1 MCYTFQKTVFQK
13 VYAFYP
19 ARKGACVITA
29 LLARLFI
36 KNRDDVSSPAV
47 RRAYGYLCGF
57 LGIALNLLLFAF
69 KLFAGTV
76 SGSIAV
82 TADAF
87 NNLSDAGS
95 SIITLLGFKL
105 AGQKPDPAHPFGH
118 GRIEYLSGLLV
129 SGLIV
134 IMGLEL
140 LQSSVRKIFSP
151 EPMEFSVLSV
161 CILAVSVAVK
171 LYMCF
176 YNRRIGAR
184 ISSAAM
190 KATAADSLSDCVAT
204 SVVLVSLLIYRF
216 TGFDA
221 DAYCGLA
228 VALFI
233 LVAGVRS
240 AKETIS
246 PLLGQK
252 PDPALVSRIESIVLS
267 YPQVTGLHDLVVHDY
282 GPGRLMISLHAE
294 VSAKAD
300 ICETHDAVDNIE
312 RRLAGELGCTA
323 VIHMD
328 PVDADDARTRELKA
342 QVTDIIAALDPRLS
356 LHDFRLVTGPTHT
369 NVIFDLVVPF
379 EVRESDEQLVQEVQT
394 RIKALD
400 STLFPVIQVDRSMV

>member
-1 MCYTFQKTVFQK
+1 M
-13 VYAFYP
+13 
-19 ARKGACVITA
+19 TA
-29 LLARLFI
+29 LLARIFI
-36 KNRDDVSSPAV
+36 KNRDDAASPAV

-57 LGIALNLLLFAF
+57 LGIALNLLLFGL
-69 KLFAGTV
+69 KLFAGTL

-95 SIITLLGFKL
+95 SLITLLGFKL
-105 AGQKPDPAHPFGH
+105 AGQRPDPAHPFGH

-134 IMGLEL
+134 VMGLKL
-140 LQSSVRKIFSP
+140 LQSSVQKLFTP
-151 EPMEFSVLSV
+151 EPVEFSVVSV

-204 SVVLVSLLIYRF
+204 GVVLLSLLVYRF
-216 TGFDA
+216 TGVDL

-233 LVAGVRS
+233 LAAGVRS

-252 PDPALVSRIESIVLS
+252 PDPELVKRIESIVLS
-267 YPQVTGLHDLVVHDY
+267 YAQVTGLHDLVVHDY
-282 GPGRLMISLHAE
+282 GPGRLMISIPAE
-294 VSAKAD
+294 VSAAAD
-300 ICETHDAVDNIE
+300 IRETHDAIDNIE
-312 RRLAGELGCTA
+312 RRLADELGCTA

-328 PVDADDARTRELKA
+328 PVDVGDERTLVLKA
-342 QVTDIIAALDPRLS
+342 QVTAVLADMDARLS
-356 LHDFRLVTGPTHT
+356 LHDFRVVTGPTHT
-369 NVIFDLVVPF
+369 NVIFDLVVPYD
-379 EVRESDEQLVQEVQT
+379 VRESDAQLVQAVRE
-394 RIKALD
+394 RIETAD
-400 STLFPVIQVDRSMV
+400 GTLFAVINVDRSYI

>member
-1 MCYTFQKTVFQK
+1 M
-13 VYAFYP
+13 
-19 ARKGACVITA
+19 TA
-29 LLARLFI
+29 LLARIFI
-36 KNRDDVSSPAV
+36 KNRDDVASPDV
-47 RRAYGYLCGF
+47 RRAYGSLCGF
-57 LGIALNLLLFAF
+57 LGIALNLLLFGL
-69 KLFAGTV
+69 KLFAGTL

-95 SIITLLGFKL
+95 SLITLLGFKL
-105 AGQKPDPAHPFGH
+105 AGQRPDPAHPFGH

-134 IMGLEL
+134 VMGLQL
-140 LQSSVRKIFSP
+140 LQSSVQKLFTP
-151 EPMEFSVLSV
+151 EPVEFSVVSV

-184 ISSAAM
+184 ISSTAM

-204 SVVLVSLLIYRF
+204 GVVLLSLLVYRF
-216 TGFDA
+216 TGVDL

-233 LVAGVRS
+233 LAAGVRS

-252 PDPALVSRIESIVLS
+252 PDPELVKRIESIVLS
-267 YPQVTGLHDLVVHDY
+267 YAQVTGLHDLVVHDY

-294 VSAKAD
+294 VSATAD
-300 ICETHDAVDNIE
+300 IRETHDAIDNIE
-312 RRLAGELGCTA
+312 RRLADELGCTA

-328 PVDADDARTRELKA
+328 PVDVGDERTLALKA
-342 QVTDIIAALDPRLS
+342 QVTAVLADMDARLS
-356 LHDFRLVTGPTHT
+356 LHDFRVVTGPTHT
-369 NVIFDLVVPF
+369 NVIFDLVVPYD
-379 EVRESDEQLVQEVQT
+379 VRESDAQLVQAVRE
-394 RIKALD
+394 RIETAD
-400 STLFPVIQVDRSMV
+400 GTLFAVINVDRAYI

>member
-1 MCYTFQKTVFQK
+1 M
-13 VYAFYP
+13 
-19 ARKGACVITA
+19 TA
-29 LLARLFI
+29 LLARIFI
-36 KNRDDVSSPAV
+36 KNRDDVASPAV

-57 LGIALNLLLFAF
+57 LGIALNLLLFGL
-69 KLFAGTV
+69 KLFAGAL

-95 SIITLLGFKL
+95 SLITLLGFKL
-105 AGQKPDPAHPFGH
+105 AGQRPDPAHPFGLGDSDTVELSDPFGH

-134 IMGLEL
+134 VMGLQL
-140 LQSSVRKIFSP
+140 LQSSVQKLFTP
-151 EPMEFSVLSV
+151 EPVEFSVVSV

-204 SVVLVSLLIYRF
+204 GVVLLSLLVYRF
-216 TGFDA
+216 TGVDL

-233 LVAGVRS
+233 LAAGVRS

-252 PDPALVSRIESIVLS
+252 PDPELVKRIESIVLS
-267 YPQVTGLHDLVVHDY
+267 YAQVTGLHDLVVHDY

-294 VSAKAD
+294 VSATAD
-300 ICETHDAVDNIE
+300 IRETHDAIDNIE
-312 RRLAGELGCTA
+312 RRLADELGCTA

-328 PVDADDARTRELKA
+328 PVDVGDERTLALKA
-342 QVTDIIAALDPRLS
+342 QVTAVLADMDARLS
-356 LHDFRLVTGPTHT
+356 LHDFRVVTGPTHT
-369 NVIFDLVVPF
+369 NVIFDLVVPYD
-379 EVRESDEQLVQEVQT
+379 VRESDAQLVQAVRE
-394 RIKALD
+394 RIETAD
-400 STLFPVIQVDRSMV
+400 GTLFAVINVDRAYI

>member
-1 MCYTFQKTVFQK
+1 MLK
-13 VYAFYP
+13 
-19 ARKGACVITA
+19 
-29 LLARLFI
+29 LLTKIFI
-36 KNRDDVSSPAV
+36 KDRENVGDVKV
-47 RRAYGYLCGF
+47 RGAYGTLCG
-57 LGIALNLLLFAF
+57 LYGIFLNLLLFAG
-69 KLFAGTV
+69 KYFAGIV
-76 SGSIAV
+76 SGSVAV

-95 SIITLLGFKL
+95 SLITLLGFKL
-105 AGQKPDPAHPFGH
+105 AGQRPDPAHPFGH

-134 IMGLEL
+134 VMGLKL
-140 LQSSVRKIFSP
+140 LQSSVQKLFTP
-151 EPMEFSVLSV
+151 EPVEFSVVSV

-204 SVVLVSLLIYRF
+204 GVVLLSLLVYRF
-216 TGFDA
+216 TGVDL

-233 LVAGVRS
+233 LAAGVRS

-252 PDPALVSRIESIVLS
+252 PDPELVKRIESIVLS
-267 YPQVTGLHDLVVHDY
+267 YAQVTGLHDLVVHDY

-294 VSAKAD
+294 VSATAD
-300 ICETHDAVDNIE
+300 IRETHDAIDNIE
-312 RRLAGELGCTA
+312 RRLADELGCTA

-328 PVDADDARTRELKA
+328 PVDVGDERTLALKA
-342 QVTDIIAALDPRLS
+342 QVTAVLADMDARLS
-356 LHDFRLVTGPTHT
+356 LHDFRVVTGPTHT
-369 NVIFDLVVPF
+369 NVIFDLVVPYD
-379 EVRESDEQLVQEVQT
+379 VRESDAQLVQAVRE
-394 RIKALD
+394 RIETAD
-400 STLFPVIQVDRSMV
+400 GTLFAVINVDRAYI

>member
-1 MCYTFQKTVFQK
+1 L
-13 VYAFYP
+13 
-19 ARKGACVITA
+19 TA
-29 LLARLFI
+29 LLARIFI
-36 KNRDDVSSPAV
+36 KNRDDVASPAV

-57 LGIALNLLLFAF
+57 LGIALNLLLFGL
-69 KLFAGTV
+69 KLFAGAL

-95 SIITLLGFKL
+95 SLITLLGFKL
-105 AGQKPDPAHPFGH
+105 AGQRPDPAHPFGH

-134 IMGLEL
+134 VMGLQL
-140 LQSSVRKIFSP
+140 LQSSVQKLFTP
-151 EPMEFSVLSV
+151 EPVEFSVVSV

-204 SVVLVSLLIYRF
+204 GVVLLSLLVYRF
-216 TGFDA
+216 TGVDL

-233 LVAGVRS
+233 LAAGVRS

-252 PDPALVSRIESIVLS
+252 PDPELVKRIESIVLS
-267 YPQVTGLHDLVVHDY
+267 YAQVTGLHDLVVHDY

-294 VSAKAD
+294 VSATAD
-300 ICETHDAVDNIE
+300 IRETHDAIDNIE
-312 RRLAGELGCTA
+312 RRLADELGCTA

-328 PVDADDARTRELKA
+328 PVDVGDERTLALKA
-342 QVTDIIAALDPRLS
+342 QVTAVLADMDARLS
-356 LHDFRLVTGPTHT
+356 LHDFRVVTGPTHT
-369 NVIFDLVVPF
+369 NVIFDLVVPYD
-379 EVRESDEQLVQEVQT
+379 VRESDAQLVQAVRE
-394 RIKALD
+394 RIETAD
-400 STLFPVIQVDRSMV
+400 GTLFAVINVDRSYI

>member
-1 MCYTFQKTVFQK
+1 M
-13 VYAFYP
+13 
-19 ARKGACVITA
+19 
-29 LLARLFI
+29 
-36 KNRDDVSSPAV
+36 
-47 RRAYGYLCGF
+47 
-57 LGIALNLLLFAF
+57 
-69 KLFAGTV
+69 
-76 SGSIAV
+76 
-82 TADAF
+82 
-87 NNLSDAGS
+87 
-95 SIITLLGFKL
+95 
-105 AGQKPDPAHPFGH
+105 
-118 GRIEYLSGLLV
+118 
-129 SGLIV
+129 GLIV

-267 YPQVTGLHDLVVHDY
+267 YPQVTGLHDLVVHDHLT
-282 GPGRLMISLHAE
+282 GP
-294 VSAKAD
+294 
-300 ICETHDAVDNIE
+300 
-312 RRLAGELGCTA
+312 
-323 VIHMD
+323 
-328 PVDADDARTRELKA
+328 ADDFAARRGVGQGGYLRNTR
-342 QVTDIIAALDPRLS
+342 R
-356 LHDFRLVTGPTHT
+356 R
-369 NVIFDLVVPF
+369 
-379 EVRESDEQLVQEVQT
+379 R
-394 RIKALD
+394 
-400 STLFPVIQVDRSMV
+400 

>member
-1 MCYTFQKTVFQK
+1 M
-13 VYAFYP
+13 
-19 ARKGACVITA
+19 TA
-29 LLARLFI
+29 LLARIFI
-36 KNRDDVSSPAV
+36 KNRDDVASPAV
-47 RRAYGYLCGF
+47 RRAYGSLCGF
-57 LGIALNLLLFAF
+57 LGIALNLLLFGL
-69 KLFAGTV
+69 KLFAGAL

-95 SIITLLGFKL
+95 SLITLLGFKL
-105 AGQKPDPAHPFGH
+105 AGQRPDPAHPFGH

-134 IMGLEL
+134 VMGLQL
-140 LQSSVRKIFSP
+140 LQSSVQKLFTP
-151 EPMEFSVLSV
+151 EPVEFSVVSV

-204 SVVLVSLLIYRF
+204 GVVLLSLLVYRF
-216 TGFDA
+216 TGVDL

-233 LVAGVRS
+233 LAAGVRS

-252 PDPALVSRIESIVLS
+252 PDPELVKRIESIVLS
-267 YPQVTGLHDLVVHDY
+267 YAQVTGLHDLVVHDY

-294 VSAKAD
+294 VSATAD
-300 ICETHDAVDNIE
+300 IRETHDAIDNIE
-312 RRLAGELGCTA
+312 RRLADELGCTA

-328 PVDADDARTRELKA
+328 PVDVGDERTLALKA
-342 QVTDIIAALDPRLS
+342 QVTAVLADMDARLS
-356 LHDFRLVTGPTHT
+356 LHDFRVVTGPTHT
-369 NVIFDLVVPF
+369 NVIFDLVVPYD
-379 EVRESDEQLVQEVQT
+379 VRESDAQLVQAVRE
-394 RIKALD
+394 RIETAD
-400 STLFPVIQVDRSMV
+400 GTLFAVINVDRAYI

>member
-1 MCYTFQKTVFQK
+1 MLK
-13 VYAFYP
+13 
-19 ARKGACVITA
+19 
-29 LLARLFI
+29 LLTKIFI
-36 KNRDDVSSPAV
+36 KDRENVGDVKV
-47 RRAYGYLCGF
+47 RGAYGTLCG
-57 LGIALNLLLFAF
+57 LYGIFLNLLLFAG
-69 KLFAGTV
+69 KYFAGIV
-76 SGSIAV
+76 SGSVAV

-95 SIITLLGFKL
+95 SLITLLGFKL
-105 AGQKPDPAHPFGH
+105 AGQRPDPAHPFGH

-134 IMGLEL
+134 VMGLKL
-140 LQSSVRKIFSP
+140 LQSSVQKLFTP
-151 EPMEFSVLSV
+151 EPVEFSVVSV

-204 SVVLVSLLIYRF
+204 GVVLLSLLVYRF
-216 TGFDA
+216 TGVDL

-233 LVAGVRS
+233 LAAGVRS

-252 PDPALVSRIESIVLS
+252 PDPELVKRIESIVLS
-267 YPQVTGLHDLVVHDY
+267 YAQVTGLHDLVVHDY

-294 VSAKAD
+294 VSATAD
-300 ICETHDAVDNIE
+300 IRETHDAIDNIE
-312 RRLAGELGCTA
+312 RRLADELGCTA

-328 PVDADDARTRELKA
+328 PVDVGDERTLALKA
-342 QVTDIIAALDPRLS
+342 QVTAVLADMDARLS
-356 LHDFRLVTGPTHT
+356 LHDFRVVTGPTHT
-369 NVIFDLVVPF
+369 NVIFDLVVPYD
-379 EVRESDEQLVQEVQT
+379 VRESDAQLVQAVRE
-394 RIKALD
+394 RIETAD
-400 STLFPVIQVDRSMV
+400 GTLFAVINVDRSYI

>member
-1 MCYTFQKTVFQK
+1 M
-13 VYAFYP
+13 
-19 ARKGACVITA
+19 TA
-29 LLARLFI
+29 LLARIFI
-36 KNRDDVSSPAV
+36 KNRDDVASTAV

-57 LGIALNLLLFAF
+57 LGIALNLLLFGL
-69 KLFAGTV
+69 KLFAGTL

-95 SIITLLGFKL
+95 SLITLLGFKL
-105 AGQKPDPAHPFGH
+105 AGQRPDPAHPFGH

-134 IMGLEL
+134 VMGLKL
-140 LQSSVRKIFSP
+140 LQSSVQKLFTP
-151 EPMEFSVLSV
+151 EPVEFSVVSV

-204 SVVLVSLLIYRF
+204 GVVLLSLLVYRF
-216 TGFDA
+216 TGVDL

-233 LVAGVRS
+233 LAAGVRS

-252 PDPALVSRIESIVLS
+252 PDPELVKRIESIVLS
-267 YPQVTGLHDLVVHDY
+267 YAQVTGLHDLVVHDY

-294 VSAKAD
+294 VSATAD
-300 ICETHDAVDNIE
+300 IRETHDAIDNIE
-312 RRLAGELGCTA
+312 RRLADELGCTA

-328 PVDADDARTRELKA
+328 PVDVGDERTLALKA
-342 QVTDIIAALDPRLS
+342 QVTAVLADMDARLS
-356 LHDFRLVTGPTHT
+356 LHDFRVVTGPTHT
-369 NVIFDLVVPF
+369 NVIFDLVVPYD
-379 EVRESDEQLVQEVQT
+379 VRESDAQLVQAVRE
-394 RIKALD
+394 RIETAD
-400 STLFPVIQVDRSMV
+400 GTLFAVINVDRAYI

>member
-1 MCYTFQKTVFQK
+1 MISF
-13 VYAFYP
+13 
-19 ARKGACVITA
+19 
-29 LLARLFI
+29 LARFFCKPEGRTPSQL
-36 KNRDDVSSPAV
+36 RT
-47 RRAYGYLCGF
+47 AYGILCGAV
-57 LGIALNLLLFAF
+57 GIGLNLLLFAGKF
-69 KLFAGTV
+69 FAGTL
-76 SGSIAV
+76 SGSIAI

-95 SIITLLGFKL
+95 SVVTLLGFRIAAKM
-105 AGQKPDPAHPFGH
+105 PDPGHPFGH

-134 IMGLEL
+134 VMGLQL
-140 LQSSVRKIFSP
+140 LQSSVQKLFTP
-151 EPMEFSVLSV
+151 EPVEFSVVSV

-204 SVVLVSLLIYRF
+204 GVVLLSLLVYRF
-216 TGFDA
+216 TGVDL

-233 LVAGVRS
+233 LAAGVRS

-252 PDPALVSRIESIVLS
+252 PDPELVKRIESIVLS
-267 YPQVTGLHDLVVHDY
+267 YAQVTGLHDLVVHDY

-294 VSAKAD
+294 VSATAD
-300 ICETHDAVDNIE
+300 IRETHDAIDNIE
-312 RRLAGELGCTA
+312 RRLADELGCTA

-328 PVDADDARTRELKA
+328 PVDVGDERTLALKA
-342 QVTDIIAALDPRLS
+342 QVTAVLADMDARLS
-356 LHDFRLVTGPTHT
+356 LHDFRVVTGPTHT
-369 NVIFDLVVPF
+369 NVIFDLVVPYD
-379 EVRESDEQLVQEVQT
+379 VRESDAQLVQAVRE
-394 RIKALD
+394 RIETAD
-400 STLFPVIQVDRSMV
+400 GTLFAVINVDRAYI

>member
-1 MCYTFQKTVFQK
+1 MC
-13 VYAFYP
+13 
-19 ARKGACVITA
+19 I
-29 LLARLFI
+29 
-36 KNRDDVSSPAV
+36 RD
-47 RRAYGYLCGF
+47 R
-57 LGIALNLLLFAF
+57 
-69 KLFAGTV
+69 LFAGAR
-76 SGSIAV
+76 SSSIAV

-95 SIITLLGFKL
+95 SLITLLGFKL
-105 AGQKPDPAHPFGH
+105 AGQRPDPAHPFGH

-134 IMGLEL
+134 VMGLQL
-140 LQSSVRKIFSP
+140 LQSSVQKLFTP
-151 EPMEFSVLSV
+151 EPVEFSVVSV

-204 SVVLVSLLIYRF
+204 GVVLLSLLVYRF
-216 TGFDA
+216 TGVDL

-233 LVAGVRS
+233 LAAGVRS

-252 PDPALVSRIESIVLS
+252 PDPELVKRIESIVLS
-267 YPQVTGLHDLVVHDY
+267 YAQVTGLHDLVVHDY

-294 VSAKAD
+294 VSATAD
-300 ICETHDAVDNIE
+300 IRETHDAIDNIE
-312 RRLAGELGCTA
+312 RRLADELGCTA

-328 PVDADDARTRELKA
+328 PVDVGDERTLALKA
-342 QVTDIIAALDPRLS
+342 QVTAVLADMDARLS
-356 LHDFRLVTGPTHT
+356 LHDFRVVTGPTHT
-369 NVIFDLVVPF
+369 NVIFDLVVPYD
-379 EVRESDEQLVQEVQT
+379 VRESDAQLVQAVRE
-394 RIKALD
+394 RIETAD
-400 STLFPVIQVDRSMV
+400 GTLFAVINVDRAYI

>member
-1 MCYTFQKTVFQK
+1 MLTKWLVKTFVKRPEDTDDERVRYT
-13 VYAFYP
+13 YGRLA
-19 ARKGACVITA
+19 GAAGLTA
-29 LLARLFI
+29 
-36 KNRDDVSSPAV
+36 NV
-47 RRAYGYLCGF
+47 
-57 LGIALNLLLFAF
+57 LLFAA
-69 KLFAGTV
+69 KLAIGAL
-76 SGSIAV
+76 SGSVAIL
-82 TADAF
+82 ADAF

-95 SIITLLGFKL
+95 SLITLLGFKL
-105 AGQKPDPAHPFGH
+105 AGQRPDPAHPFGH

-134 IMGLEL
+134 VMGLKL
-140 LQSSVRKIFSP
+140 LQSSVQKLFTP
-151 EPMEFSVLSV
+151 EPVEFSVVSV

-204 SVVLVSLLIYRF
+204 GVVLLSLLVYRF
-216 TGFDA
+216 TGVDL

-233 LVAGVRS
+233 LAAGVRS

-252 PDPALVSRIESIVLS
+252 PDPELVKRIESIVLS
-267 YPQVTGLHDLVVHDY
+267 YAQVTGLHDLVVHDY

-294 VSAKAD
+294 VSATAD
-300 ICETHDAVDNIE
+300 IRETHDAIDNIE
-312 RRLAGELGCTA
+312 RRLADELGCTA

-328 PVDADDARTRELKA
+328 PVDVGDERTLALKA
-342 QVTDIIAALDPRLS
+342 QVTAVLADMDARLS
-356 LHDFRLVTGPTHT
+356 LHDFRVVTGPTHT
-369 NVIFDLVVPF
+369 NVIFDLVVPYD
-379 EVRESDEQLVQEVQT
+379 VRESDAQLVQAVRE
-394 RIKALD
+394 RIETAD
-400 STLFPVIQVDRSMV
+400 GTLFAVINVDRSYI

>member
-1 MCYTFQKTVFQK
+1 MLTEALIRTFV
-13 VYAFYP
+13 
-19 ARKGACVITA
+19 
-29 LLARLFI
+29 
-36 KNRDDVSSPAV
+36 KNREDVDNDRV
-47 RRAYGYLCGF
+47 RYAYGRLAGASG
-57 LGIALNLLLFAF
+57 LTANVLLFAA
-69 KLFAGTV
+69 KLAAGLL
-76 SGSIAV
+76 SGSLAIV
-82 TADAF
+82 ADAF

-95 SIITLLGFKL
+95 SLITLLGFKL
-105 AGQKPDPAHPFGH
+105 AGQRPDPAHPFGH

-134 IMGLEL
+134 VMGLQL
-140 LQSSVRKIFSP
+140 LQSSVQKLFTP
-151 EPMEFSVLSV
+151 EPVEFSVVSV

-204 SVVLVSLLIYRF
+204 GVVLLSLLVYRF
-216 TGFDA
+216 TGVDL

-233 LVAGVRS
+233 LAAGVRS

-252 PDPALVSRIESIVLS
+252 PDPELVKRIESIVLS
-267 YPQVTGLHDLVVHDY
+267 YAQVTGLHDLVVHDY

-294 VSAKAD
+294 VSATAD
-300 ICETHDAVDNIE
+300 IRETHDAIDNIE
-312 RRLAGELGCTA
+312 RRLADELGCTA

-328 PVDADDARTRELKA
+328 PVDVGDERTLALKA
-342 QVTDIIAALDPRLS
+342 QVTAVLADMDARLS
-356 LHDFRLVTGPTHT
+356 LHDFRVVTGPTHT
-369 NVIFDLVVPF
+369 NVIFDLVVPYD
-379 EVRESDEQLVQEVQT
+379 VRESDAQLVQAVRE
-394 RIKALD
+394 RIETAD
-400 STLFPVIQVDRSMV
+400 GTLFAVINVDRAYI